1 VAITCIHRLCLYF
14 IQTLEKISQDDSSA
28 IVREGGLAALLNF
41 LDFFS
46 TNVQRTALQAAANCC
61 RNVSV
66 DNYSMVKDVFPIIR
80 TVLGYADPR
89 LVEHAS
95 LCVIRTIESFRAHPE
110 LLEGLVDTVLLRALT
125 SAAVSPGT
133 FTLVLRALS
142 SATKASPKI
151 TLALLEA
158 DVAGTLYQLLTGVVP
173 PADGVDLCAGGGSA
187 VTGAA
192 GAGGL
197 TDMAVMQN
205 LAHRP
210 KDQVEEALSLVS
222 ELMPPLPRGVW
233 EILYFVLLWLI
244 KFSRWSV

>member
-1 VAITCIHRLCLYF
+1 MI
-14 IQTLEKISQDDSSA
+14 
-28 IVREGGLAALLNF
+28 
-41 LDFFS
+41 
-46 TNVQRTALQAAANCC
+46 
-61 RNVSV
+61 
-66 DNYSMVKDVFPIIR
+66 KDVFPIIR

-95 LCVIRTIESFRAHPE
+95 LCVIRTIESFRSHPE
-110 LLEGLVDTVLLRALT
+110 LLEGLVDTVLLRALMA
-125 SAAVSPGT
+125 AAVSPGT

-142 SATKASPKI
+142 SATKSSPKI

-173 PADGVDLCAGGGSA
+173 PADGLDVFIVGEGAIS
-187 VTGAA
+187 GAA

-222 ELMPPLPRGVW
+222 ELMPPLPRGTCLMVVYVKLGLSW
-233 EILYFVLLWLI
+233 VGFGRRRI
-244 KFSRWSV
+244 